1 MSNPNDKL
9 ETQSLSRFPVPPE
22 ASHVH
27 GLDVRTW
34 NVLADVIFPAAK
46 TSGAIVM
53 ALDYCKA
60 RNLDIFKRPVHIVP
74 MWSARLGREVETVWP
89 SIQEIQTTASRTG
102 LWAGMDSPTWGP
114 DITRTF
120 RGQVKNAGTGK
131 WENADFEVTFPEWC
145 EVTVYRMVGKVRC
158 AFTEPVY
165 WLEAYSSKGK
175 SEIPTPMWIKRPR
188 GQLHKC
194 AKAAALRAAFPE
206 ECGEYA
212 AEEMQEKVID
222 DLGATS
228 AIDGTARRVDG
239 EAPPQ
244 GEAKPKDA
252 VSVSGKREPPVGA
265 SVNPPPSAGFDP
277 SKISDKVKTTAAN
290 VIARAGKNGT
300 WEAAKEWAAGNFAD
314 VDLAYVLAE
323 LENAARQAHTA
334 TANADASLP
343 ANA

>member
-1 MSNPNDKL
+1 MSNASNNA
-9 ETQSLSRFPVPPE
+9 ETLNPSRLPMPAE
-22 ASHVH
+22 ASHIH

-34 NVLADVIFPAAK
+34 SVLADVIFPAAK
-46 TSGAIVM
+46 TPGAIVM

-102 LWAGMDSPTWGP
+102 LWAGMDTPVWGP

-120 RGQVKNAGTGK
+120 SGQAKNPSTGK
-131 WENADFEVTFPEWC
+131 LENVAYDITFPEWC
-145 EVTVYRMVGKVRC
+145 AVTVYRMVGNVRC

-188 GQLHKC
+188 GQHHKC
-194 AKAAALRAAFPE
+194 AKAASLRAAFPE

-222 DLGATS
+222 DFAAPP
-228 AIDGTARRVDG
+228 AIDGTSRRVED
-239 EAPPQ
+239 EAPAQ
-244 GEAKPKDA
+244 ADAKPKDA
-252 VSVSGKREPPVGA
+252 AKGSRKEPPAGA
-265 SVNPPPSAGFDP
+265 SAYPQPPAGFDL
-277 SKISDKVKTTAAN
+277 SKIGEQVRKTAAQ
-290 VIARAGKNGT
+290 VVDRAKANGT
-300 WEAAKEWAAGNFAD
+300 WEAAREWAGGKFAAD
-314 VDLAYVLAE
+314 DLAFVLAE
-323 LENAARQAHTA
+323 LDKAASQDRVA
-334 TANADASLP
+334 P
-343 ANA
+343 AAA